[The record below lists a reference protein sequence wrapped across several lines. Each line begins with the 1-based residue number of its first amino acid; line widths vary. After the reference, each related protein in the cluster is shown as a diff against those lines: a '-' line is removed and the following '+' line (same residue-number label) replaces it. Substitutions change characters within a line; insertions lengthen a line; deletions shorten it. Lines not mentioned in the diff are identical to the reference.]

1 MSFLKGLNDET
12 YVQIREVQKI
22 NFNIQYYCF
31 VFKFF
36 FCVGGIIVDLRL
48 VKKDLFMFT
57 GNKNFS
63 LIFKNSKLQLYVS
76 KRHDIV
82 FLGHPCSHKLRTRFS
97 LRIEPDI

>member
-1 MSFLKGLNDET
+1 MMKLTSKLEKFRKLIL
-12 YVQIREVQKI
+12 I
-22 NFNIQYYCF
+22 FNIVVLF
-31 VFKFF
+31 LIF
-36 FCVGGIIVDLRL
+36 FCVGGILVDLRL
-48 VKKDLFMFT
+48 VKKDLSMFT

>member
-1 MSFLKGLNDET
+1 MMKLTSKLEKFRKLIL
-12 YVQIREVQKI
+12 I
-22 NFNIQYYCF
+22 FNIVVLF
-31 VFKFF
+31 LNF
-36 FCVGGIIVDLRL
+36 FCVGGILVDLRL

-82 FLGHPCSHKLRTRFS
+82 FLGHPCSHKLRSRFS